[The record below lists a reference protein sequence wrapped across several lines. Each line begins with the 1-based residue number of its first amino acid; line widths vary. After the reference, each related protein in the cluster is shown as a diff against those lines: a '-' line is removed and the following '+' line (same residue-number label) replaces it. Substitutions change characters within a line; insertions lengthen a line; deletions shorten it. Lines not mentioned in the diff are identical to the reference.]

1 MLETI
6 ITALAL
12 PVVTALINLGVAMI
26 GKRDSKLGQAASK
39 IGTDLIELFAVLFPK
54 RCDK

>member
-54 RCDK
+54 KGDK